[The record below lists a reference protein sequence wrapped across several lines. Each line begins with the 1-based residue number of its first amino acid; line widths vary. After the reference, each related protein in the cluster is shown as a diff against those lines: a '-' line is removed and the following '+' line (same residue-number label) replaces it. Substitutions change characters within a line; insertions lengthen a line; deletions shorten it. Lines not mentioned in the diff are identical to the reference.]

1 MSLQVLMEVALDVE
15 KTAKQSERVA
25 AIKELNAMHGFN
37 APQKLD
43 VGLRDLEPLTDESW
57 L

>member
-1 MSLQVLMEVALDVE
+1 
-15 KTAKQSERVA
+15 
-25 AIKELNAMHGFN
+25 MHGFN